1 LSLPKRLYPSTEHVI
16 VITFVTRDRPKD
28 KQDFAVRSQG
38 ESTDKMA
45 CYGRLIEVHSFFGDN
60 F

>member
-1 LSLPKRLYPSTEHVI
+1 
-16 VITFVTRDRPKD
+16 VTRDRPKD